1 MLTLILAAAALAAE
15 PAPATAKEM
24 LPAGQNAT
32 TVFQKTTLTKV
43 GEVKAGAVT
52 YEMKCAT
59 VNGTKTCSAYDKG
72 KVVSTST
79 SVSTTPN
86 NGFTATFPDT
96 FTPKSVTYEVKK

>member
-15 PAPATAKEM
+15 PATAKEM

-32 TVFQKTTLTKV
+32 TVFAKTTPTKV

-59 VNGTKTCSAYDKG
+59 LNGAKTCSAYDKG